1 MRTADV
7 NHPIRQPRFQRNWVA
22 ETLVVLGIV
31 AFGLFVLALEGHIN
45 PFAQP
50 QQAGVELPYEL
61 TR

>member
-7 NHPIRQPRFQRNWVA
+7 HTVRQPRSQRNWVA

-50 QQAGVELPYEL
+50 QTGVQLPYEL

>member
-7 NHPIRQPRFQRNWVA
+7 NNQLSSPRPQRNWIA

-31 AFGLFVLALEGHIN
+31 AFGLFVLALEGQLN
-45 PFAQP
+45 LLVQP
-50 QQAGVELPYEL
+50 QQNAVELPFDL